1 MFLWKFPRGY
11 AKIVFTAKR
20 PEAFANELLKNG
32 VSLHNVHRISCGE
45 VEALIRFDRLGVLL
59 EIASD
64 LGVESRIIKTGGVT
78 LPVRLLLA
86 RCALFIGLALASAL
100 IALLSRRILFI
111 SVDGASA
118 ELNSAVRSLIE
129 DELAILYKPASSI
142 QQELIRTEILELAPC
157 LEFVR
162 IEVDGVVLRI
172 ELFENLDSE
181 KERQLDPSSIY
192 SNCDCV
198 IVKLCA
204 FEGKALVRSGEAV
217 KKDQLLVSGNLTAEG
232 GEYVCVH
239 SDAEIIGEV
248 ARVFEIRVDP
258 TASVPIAGGN
268 FESVAAVELF
278 GLGLLSQSRFED
290 RVISLERRTAL
301 DAAFLPVFVSG
312 GKANEL
318 VIGSKTLSRDEM
330 LSEAQTRLNAVI
342 ASALPDDAMIVSK
355 SSEFAISGGAL
366 ILTAK
371 VHTYEKIGYTRY
383 L

>member
-45 VEALIRFDRLGVLL
+45 VEALVRFDRLGVLL

-86 RCALFIGLALASAL
+86 RCALFIGLALSAAL
-100 IALLSRRILFI
+100 ISLLSRRILFI

-142 QQELIRTEILELAPC
+142 QRELIRTEILELAPC